1 MKKTYIIII
10 AVIVLLV
17 LYIGGAYNGLVTKN
31 EAINGQWAQ
40 VENQYQRRFD
50 LIPNLVEAVKGSMKQ
65 EQAVFGALADARA
78 HYSSAVTTD
87 AKAKAAGEV
96 ESSLGRLLAVVENYP
111 TLKSSDLVQNLMV
124 QLEGTENRV
133 SVERK
138 SYNDSVLTYNTSLQ
152 QFPTSLIAGMF
163 HFNQRTYFQ
172 VTTPDAQNAPQVK
185 F

>member
-1 MKKTYIIII
+1 MKKTIIILLAI
-10 AVIVLLV
+10 VVIMGVYV
-17 LYIGGAYNGLVTKN
+17 AGAYNNLVTKN

-50 LIPNLVEAVKGSMKQ
+50 LVPNLVEAVKGIMKQ
-65 EQAVFGALADARA
+65 EKEVFTALADART
-78 HYSSAVTTD
+78 HYSGAVTTD

-96 ESSLGRLLAVVENYP
+96 ESSLSRLLVIVENYP
-111 TLKSSDLVQNLMV
+111 QLKSSDAVQNLMV

-138 SYNDSVLTYNTSLQ
+138 SYNDSVLLYNTSIKR
-152 QFPTSLIAGMF
+152 FPTSAIAGMF
-163 HFNQRTYFQ
+163 GFGAREYFQ
-172 VTTPDAQNAPQVK
+172 VTSAEAKNAPQVK

>member
-1 MKKTYIIII
+1 MKKTIIII
-10 AVIVLLV
+10 VAVVVVLG
-17 LYIGGAYNGLVTKN
+17 LYVAGAYNGLVTKN

-50 LIPNLVEAVKGSMKQ
+50 LIPNIVEAVKGTMKQ
-65 EQAVFGALADARA
+65 EKEIFTALADARA
-78 HYSSAVTTD
+78 RYSGAVTTD

-96 ESSLGRLLAVVENYP
+96 ESSLARLLVVVENYP
-111 TLKSSDLVQNLMV
+111 QLKSSDAVLNLMV

-138 SYNDSVLTYNTSLQ
+138 SYNDAVQAYNVAIKR
-152 QFPTSLIAGMF
+152 FPTSAIAGIF
-163 HFNQRTYFQ
+163 GFGERTYFQ
-172 VTTPDAQNAPQVK
+172 VAEEAKKAPQVK